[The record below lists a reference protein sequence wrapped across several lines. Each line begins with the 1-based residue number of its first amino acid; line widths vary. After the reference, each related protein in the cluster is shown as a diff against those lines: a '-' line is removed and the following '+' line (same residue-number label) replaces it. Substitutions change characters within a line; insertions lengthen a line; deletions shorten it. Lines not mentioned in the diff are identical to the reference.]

1 MENWTEKAKE
11 RLKEYDFTVEEETE
25 GVIRIG
31 KFSSAGQD
39 FSFSVEIGNTL
50 EELQDEIARYYESF
64 DVSEEAYYWL
74 DDSGHGKNGAPYDMK
89 DVYEDMEECKEFIYD
104 AFCLIRNLIFEKQN
118 KRLQE
123 IEENDSCTDD

>member
-39 FSFSVEIGNTL
+39 FSFSVEIRNTL

>member
-1 MENWTEKAKE
+1 MENWMEKAKK
-11 RLKEYDFTVEEETE
+11 RLEENDFTVEEETE

-39 FSFSVEIGNTL
+39 FSFIVEIGDTL
-50 EELQDEIARYYESF
+50 KEMQDDIIHRYEDF

-104 AFCLIRNLIFEKQN
+104 AFCLIRNLVFEQQN

-123 IEENDSCTDD
+123 IEENELSEL